1 MSKVNIF
8 DMHDIIRR
16 MRLDKESFKNIYTEG
31 EELINVKNSLNN
43 RIITLRKLLLEQP
56 DNQSL
61 NFELEFCLAEVE
73 RLEEKF
79 EDFQKKY
86 GSKDSQINMHKE
98 VIEYDLRELNTYI
111 GFLKQLEVDKELV
124 DAITESVE
132 SIEEEIS
139 MLDFLE
145 NK

>member
-1 MSKVNIF
+1 M
-8 DMHDIIRR
+8 
-16 MRLDKESFKNIYTEG
+16 
-31 EELINVKNSLNN
+31 
-43 RIITLRKLLLEQP
+43 TLRELLIEQP
-56 DNQSL
+56 DNNSL

-73 RLEEKF
+73 RIEEKL

-111 GFLKQLEVDKELV
+111 GFLKELEVDKELV
-124 DAITESVE
+124 DAITDSVE

-139 MLDFLE
+139 VLDLLE